1 LSYVLREFAS
11 AAELHHCAPAWDDL
25 WQRSDHT
32 SALFRAAMVTQW
44 LEQFGPHQRSR
55 ILVVE
60 DQGQMVAGV
69 PLCQRRAARVLPV
82 ADVTLNYWSPN
93 GDLLVDPQAD
103 VAAAMRVLLE
113 GLERAPWPLL
123 WFDCVPFEWPNWQAL
138 VTAAEQAGWTRLVRP
153 RYCVGQVNLATGFD
167 ACETCWSKNHR
178 RNLRRDMRRL
188 EERGPVRLALHRHS
202 TPAEVEPLLRRAF
215 EIEDRG
221 WKGREGTSVLHAPAI
236 FQFFVRQGQQ
246 LAEWDSLCLAFLEV
260 DEQPIAFEYG
270 WISKNVYYSYKIGY
284 DEDFSR
290 FAPGHLVRSS
300 LLKSLAAEGVRL
312 VDFCG
317 PMTPALAAWST
328 QSYPVGRLILAP
340 PRTMNRALLETL
352 RVLAAWRNRLHHRVG
367 PPAIAAATAGP

>member
-246 LAEWDSLCLAFLEV
+246 LAVPGVPGSRRATNRLRIRLDLQERLLLVQDRLRRGL
-260 DEQPIAFEYG
+260 QPFRPRTPRAFESPQIAG
-270 WISKNVYYSYKIGY
+270 GRRRASG
-284 DEDFSR
+284 R
-290 FAPGHLVRSS
+290 LLRSDDAR
-300 LLKSLAAEGVRL
+300 LGRL
-312 VDFCG
+312 VDPELPRRPPDPRPAADDEPG
-317 PMTPALAAWST
+317 PA
-328 QSYPVGRLILAP
+328 GNP
-340 PRTMNRALLETL
+340 PRAGCLAQPAASPRRPAGNRRGNCRALI
-352 RVLAAWRNRLHHRVG
+352 RQ
-367 PPAIAAATAGP
+367 